1 MEKTLSAI
9 IWHTLQP
16 VEFPQVA
23 EDETPQVAMHD
34 VHRLSPPLELQNH
47 FMMIFMMIFKSH

>member
-1 MEKTLSAI
+1 MWKKHSRQSFGI
-9 IWHTLQP
+9 P
-16 VEFPQVA
+16 FPQVA